1 MTHVHTFPSHTQ
13 THTHT
18 EIRSNAAELW
28 LMCLVHWNRWDSDS
42 SEKQEGDQILV
53 TIPQLLQREVL
64 ARPGRVQME
73 ESPWG
78 KGGGKWHS
86 GNANLFIFRSQACR
100 YWRTHLRSNG
110 FVCWAWII
118 QKGYNIW
125 QQHEQILKS
134 LQVLAVGS
142 CLFVVQA
149 GSAVTKCWLQWNS
162 APPPLS
168 VEVWVEV
175 K

>member
-1 MTHVHTFPSHTQ
+1 MYTPFPRTHAHRDHEQRCRALIDVLSSLKQ
-13 THTHT
+13 
-18 EIRSNAAELW
+18 
-28 LMCLVHWNRWDSDS
+28 VRWWQLRKTRGESDP
-42 SEKQEGDQILV
+42 GYY
-53 TIPQLLQREVL
+53 QLLQREVL

-134 LQVLAVGS
+134 LQVLAVDS

-162 APPPLS
+162 APPSLS
-168 VEVWVEV
+168 GGWSGSEIILI
-175 K
+175 